1 MRDLHDLLIAGRM
14 LGGSGA
20 DEPVLITKNIT
31 ANGTYSA
38 ASDNADGYSTVTVA
52 VPELPVTFLRS
63 IKSTGNSIILTDI
76 SPAYDWAIHFN
87 AKFENPRYGS
97 GGNTFFGKALTT
109 DHWSVGLEKWTASD
123 RPSYIAFIGFAPS
136 SGRTYY
142 TSINE
147 NNLNIPNTFIARRGN
162 GRCIAGFDS
171 FIMTTI
177 IEDTQT
183 PAGVAICGIVNNDQ
197 TVLVYDRFDITIFSI
212 KMFDAQKILIHDLTP
227 AQSKVTE
234 RGGLYDIITGTFYPA
249 DSKYNDFVKEA
260 IT

>member
-14 LGGSGA
+14 LGGNDSP
-20 DEPVLITKNIT
+20 ELITKTVT

-38 ASDNADGYSTVTVA
+38 AADNADGYSAVTVN
-52 VPELPVTFLRS
+52 VPEIPVTFLRS

-109 DHWSVGLEKWTASD
+109 DHWGVGLEKWSASD
-123 RPSYIAFIGFAPS
+123 RPNYLAYIGFAHS

-162 GRCIAGFDS
+162 GKCIAGFDS
-171 FIMTTI
+171 FTMTTI

-183 PAGVAICGIVNNDQ
+183 QTGAAICGVLNNQ
-197 TVLVYDRFDITIFSI
+197 SVLVYDR
-212 KMFDAQKILIHDLTP
+212 HDLTIYGVKMFNGQNVLVHDLVP
-227 AQSKVTE
+227 AQSKTTG
-234 RGGLYDIITGTFYPA
+234 RGGLYDIITGMFYPA
-249 DSKYNDFVKEA
+249 DSNYDDFVKEA
-260 IT
+260 IV

>member
-1 MRDLHDLLIAGRM
+1 MTDLFDLAAARLMSG
-14 LGGSGA
+14 GGSPA
-20 DEPVLITKNIT
+20 VLTEKSVT

-38 ASDNADGYSTVTVA
+38 AADNADGYSAVTVN
-52 VPELPVTFLRS
+52 VPEIPVTFLRS

-109 DHWSVGLEKWTASD
+109 DHWSVGLEKWSASD

-162 GRCIAGFDS
+162 GKCIAGFDS
-171 FIMTTI
+171 FTMTTI

-183 PAGVAICGIVNNDQ
+183 QTGAAICGVLNSQ
-197 TVLVYDRFDITIFSI
+197 SVLVYDR
-212 KMFDAQKILIHDLTP
+212 HDLTIYGVKMFNGQNVLVHDLVP
-227 AQSKVTE
+227 AQSKTTG
-234 RGGLYDIITGTFYPA
+234 RGGLYDIITGMFYPA
-249 DSKYNDFVKEA
+249 DSNYDDFVKEA
-260 IT
+260 IV